1 MQRMTNIATSY
12 TRKKLRHARKITYR
26 KATTSKRDLT
36 HIFNVSLTATIWV
49 LCSAFIVLTS
59 IILYK
64 EILKSAYFDVKKIHV
79 GGCLR
84 HTTDDILQ
92 MAGVQS
98 QMNLFSLNLRNICQC
113 LENSPWIEKATV
125 KRLFPDKLDIQ
136 IVEREPAVLINLNQ
150 LYLVDK
156 KGTIFK
162 KAEREDG
169 LMPFPIL
176 TGVTWQDIMKPE
188 GIHTHLV
195 AQTLNLMAILEEEGI
210 DIAAISEIHL
220 DPAFGLTLYTTHHV
234 TQIDMGFPPFPDKCN
249 HLRSIMED
257 LKCKDLIPQI
267 IDLNYNCRAFVKTKP
282 QNKEFKSIKKGGEK
296 QWVKMEI

>member
-1 MQRMTNIATSY
+1 MTNAATSY
-12 TRKKLRHARKITYR
+12 TSKKLRNARNITSR
-26 KATTSKRDLT
+26 KTVTSKRDLT
-36 HIFNVSLTATIWV
+36 YLFNVCLTCTIWF
-49 LCSAFIVLTS
+49 LCFAFISLTS

-64 EILKSAYFDVKKIHV
+64 EILKSAYFDVTKIQV
-79 GGCLR
+79 EGCLR
-84 HTTDDILQ
+84 HTTDQILH

-113 LENSPWIEKATV
+113 LENAPWIERAKV
-125 KRLFPDKLDIQ
+125 KRIFPDKLDIQ
-136 IVEREPAVLINLNQ
+136 IVEREPAALINLNQ

-169 LMPFPIL
+169 LLAFPIL

-195 AQTLNLMAILEEEGI
+195 AQTLTLMAILEEEGI
-210 DIAAISEIHL
+210 DISAISEIHL
-220 DPAFGLTLYTTHHV
+220 DPAFGLTMYTTHHA
-234 TQIDMGFPPFPDKCN
+234 TQIDMGFPPFQKKCR
-249 HLRSIMED
+249 HLCSIMED
-257 LKCKDLIPQI
+257 LNRKDLIPQI
-267 IDLNYNCRAFVKTKP
+267 IDLNYNCRAFVKTNP